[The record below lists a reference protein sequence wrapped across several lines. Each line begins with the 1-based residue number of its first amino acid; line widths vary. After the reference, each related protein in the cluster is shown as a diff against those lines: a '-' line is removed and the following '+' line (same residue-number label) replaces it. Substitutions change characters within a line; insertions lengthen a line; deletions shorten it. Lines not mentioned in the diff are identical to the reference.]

1 MATSVHDRARRD
13 LKVARARLTIA
24 GEAGVALLLLFLM
37 IVLYLWAD
45 GARRDAIEAQR
56 RAEAQTLVLQDQLG
70 CKADLQA
77 QSDSALLAYLVA
89 LSSGDGTEVARVD
102 AQLATGRWVEARERC
117 SG

>member
-1 MATSVHDRARRD
+1 MATSVLRARRD

-24 GEAGVALLLLFLM
+24 GETGVALLLLFLM

-56 RAEAQTLVLQDQLG
+56 RAEAQTLVLQD
-70 CKADLQA
+70 
-77 QSDSALLAYLVA
+77 
-89 LSSGDGTEVARVD
+89 
-102 AQLATGRWVEARERC
+102 LATGRWVEARERC